1 MSAGTFQPIKV
12 ENPVDHPMHS
22 EQIVVSKQVIQDVLD
37 AENVVSVG
45 TTSMRTLE
53 SLYWFGRRILQGNT
67 DFSISKLEIYEPQ
80 ELPTKKG
87 SIQCHSEL
95 DGANQ

>member
-1 MSAGTFQPIKV
+1 MAGTFQPIKV

-45 TTSMRTLE
+45 HH
-53 SLYWFGRRILQGNT
+53 F
-67 DFSISKLEIYEPQ
+67 YEDSRKP
-80 ELPTKKG
+80 L
-87 SIQCHSEL
+87 L
-95 DGANQ
+95 VR